1 MATHIIKGIL
11 IERSAPLT
19 LDELAQAVHLRN
31 EIIIE
36 MVEHHLLEP
45 EGQTPDHWQFDD
57 VNLKRAKI
65 AASFHRDLEVN
76 LQGIALALDLL
87 ERIERLEQRLQT
99 LERFEED

>member
-1 MATHIIKGIL
+1 MVTIVKGIL
-11 IERSAPLT
+11 IERSSPLN
-19 LDELAQAVHLRN
+19 LDELAQAIHLRN
-31 EIIIE
+31 EMIIE

-45 EGQTPDHWQFDD
+45 EGQSPTDWRFDD

-87 ERIERLEQRLQT
+87 ERIEHLEQQ
-99 LERFEED
+99 LEILKRFEQK

>member
-1 MATHIIKGIL
+1 MATIVKGIL
-11 IERSAPLT
+11 IERDSPLS
-19 LDELAQAVHLRN
+19 LDELARAIHLRN

-36 MVEHHLLEP
+36 MVEYHLLEP
-45 EGQTPDHWQFDD
+45 EGKSPSNWQFDD

-87 ERIERLEQRLQT
+87 DKIEYLEQRLQT
-99 LERFEED
+99 LKRFEEE